1 MGLCLT
7 GTKEDV
13 ADLVFLTNDSLNV
26 EWVAYNLLSNVH
38 FYNDIRNMRGCTG
51 LYKGQRVTFQ
61 GEGLGPVN
69 AAMYAVEIMQ
79 EFDAKKVVKID
90 LCKALRS
97 DILLGDMIL
106 PQSAHTTS
114 GINRRRFNGLVF
126 PAVADFEIL
135 NGIYDEA
142 VKNGLPVHVGP
153 VVSIEHRGEMEL
165 LRKFAARGA
174 IGADMEM
181 NQTFT
186 AAQRFHLPCA
196 GILGVAENVA
206 TQEVLSP
213 SERKEL
219 FARLA
224 VFALDTMIK

>member
-90 LCKALRS
+90 LCKALEYCQCQNIIHR
-97 DILLGDMIL
+97 DIKPENIFVSRFGEFKLGDFGIARELDRSM
-106 PQSAHTTS
+106 S
-114 GINRRRFNGLVF
+114 GLSEKGTFSYMAPEMYKGEEYDARRVVHWLRRPVAVYPAPDGL
-126 PAVADFEIL
+126 
-135 NGIYDEA
+135 
-142 VKNGLPVHVGP
+142 
-153 VVSIEHRGEMEL
+153 
-165 LRKFAARGA
+165 
-174 IGADMEM
+174 
-181 NQTFT
+181 
-186 AAQRFHLPCA
+186 
-196 GILGVAENVA
+196 
-206 TQEVLSP
+206 
-213 SERKEL
+213 
-219 FARLA
+219 
-224 VFALDTMIK
+224 